1 MKKFASRIMLTA
13 CLVLPFA
20 ACKKQEEAP
29 AEPADVALVAPA
41 TTEDGPWKEYL
52 SKVVDANMGTITNTP
67 YVYYLPAET
76 DPEFEAKYG
85 RQLEQ
90 AKGAV
95 ARGVSSGNL
104 IAFGSPNSAK
114 IADLAVAAFEGVE
127 TDAFKGVRVLFIG
140 KSEDSERVK
149 VAVAPNT
156 CSSTPSDLPA
166 RGRRMAAARLPEGH
180 PRAGGDPVT
189 SRRH

>member
-1 MKKFASRIMLTA
+1 MKNIATRMLLTA

-20 ACKKQEEAP
+20 ACKKQDEAP
-29 AEPADVALVAPA
+29 AEPAEVALVAPT

-95 ARGVSSGNL
+95 ARGVTSGNL
-104 IAFGSPNSAK
+104 IAFGSPESAK
-114 IADLAVAAFEGVE
+114 MADIAVEG
-127 TDAFKGVRVLFIG
+127 FKGVPADTMKKVKIVFIG
-140 KSEDSERVK
+140 QPADSERVK
-149 VAVAPNT
+149 AAVTAT
-156 CSSTPSDLPA
+156 GADYVFVEA
-166 RGRRMAAARLPEGH
+166 K
-180 PRAGGDPVT
+180 
-189 SRRH
+189 

>member
-1 MKKFASRIMLTA
+1 MKKIATRMLLTA

-20 ACKKQEEAP
+20 ACKKQDEAP
-29 AEPADVALVAPA
+29 AEPAEVALVAPT
-41 TTEDGPWKEYL
+41 TTEDGAWKEYL

-104 IAFGSPNSAK
+104 IAFGSPSSTK
-114 IADLAVAAFEGVE
+114 IADLAVATNCGQIKTGSLSRSDRLAKYNQLIRIEEILGE
-127 TDAFKGVRVLFIG
+127 TA
-140 KSEDSERVK
+140 EY
-149 VAVAPNT
+149 A
-156 CSSTPSDLPA
+156 
-166 RGRRMAAARLPEGH
+166 GRSILK
-180 PRAGGDPVT
+180 
-189 SRRH
+189 

>member
-1 MKKFASRIMLTA
+1 MKNIATRVLLTA

-20 ACKKQEEAP
+20 ACKKQDEAP
-29 AEPADVALVAPA
+29 AEPAEVALVAPT

-95 ARGVSSGNL
+95 ARGVTSGNL
-104 IAFGSPNSAK
+104 VAFGSPSSVK
-114 IADLAVAAFEGVE
+114 IADLAVAAFEGVQAD
-127 TDAFKGVRVLFIG
+127 TFKGVRILFIG
-140 KSEDSERVK
+140 KAEDSERVK
-149 VAVAPNT
+149 AAVAP
-156 CSSTPSDLPA
+156 SGA
-166 RGRRMAAARLPEGH
+166 EFVFVEAK
-180 PRAGGDPVT
+180 
-189 SRRH
+189 

>member
-29 AEPADVALVAPA
+29 AEPADVALVAPT

-85 RQLEQ
+85 RQLDQ

-140 KSEDSERVK
+140 KAEDSERVK
-149 VAVAPNT
+149 AAVAP
-156 CSSTPSDLPA
+156 STA
-166 RGRRMAAARLPEGH
+166 EYVFVEAK
-180 PRAGGDPVT
+180 
-189 SRRH
+189 

>member
-1 MKKFASRIMLTA
+1 MKNIATRMLLTA

-20 ACKKQEEAP
+20 ACKKQDEAP
-29 AEPADVALVAPA
+29 AEPAEVALVAP
-41 TTEDGPWKEYL
+41 TTAEDGPWKEYL

-104 IAFGSPNSAK
+104 IAFGSPSSAK
-114 IADLAVAAFEGVE
+114 IADLAVAAFTGVE
-127 TDAFKGVRVLFIG
+127 ADSFKGVRVLFIG
-140 KSEDSERVK
+140 
-149 VAVAPNT
+149 AIA
-156 CSSTPSDLPA
+156 SSGTLYMVLISLIFDASPLSAAILP
-166 RGRRMAAARLPEGH
+166 R
-180 PRAGGDPVT
+180 
-189 SRRH
+189 

>member
-1 MKKFASRIMLTA
+1 MKNIATRMLLTA

-29 AEPADVALVAPA
+29 AQPAEVALVAPT
-41 TTEDGPWKEYL
+41 TTEDGAWKEYL

-127 TDAFKGVRVLFIG
+127 VDAFKGVRVLFIG
-140 KSEDSERVK
+140 KAEDSERVK
-149 VAVAPNT
+149 AAVAPSNAEY
-156 CSSTPSDLPA
+156 LFVEA
-166 RGRRMAAARLPEGH
+166 K
-180 PRAGGDPVT
+180 
-189 SRRH
+189 

>member
-29 AEPADVALVAPA
+29 AEPAEVALVAPT

-76 DPEFEAKYG
+76 DAEFEAKYG

-104 IAFGSPNSAK
+104 IAFGSPSSTK
-114 IADLAVAAFEGVE
+114 IADLAVAAFTGVE
-127 TDAFKGVRVLFIG
+127 ADAFKGVRVLFIG
-140 KSEDSERVK
+140 KAEDNDRVK
-149 VAVAPNT
+149 AVVE
-156 CSSTPSDLPA
+156 PA
-166 RGRRMAAARLPEGH
+166 GVNYVFVETGK
-180 PRAGGDPVT
+180 
-189 SRRH
+189 

>member
-1 MKKFASRIMLTA
+1 MKKIARRIMLTA

-29 AEPADVALVAPA
+29 AEPAEVALVAPA
-41 TTEDGPWKEYL
+41 TAEDGPWKEYL
-52 SKVVDANMGTITNTP
+52 SKVVDANMGTITSTP

-114 IADLAVAAFEGVE
+114 IADLAVAAFEGAAV
-127 TDAFKGVRVLFIG
+127 DSFKGVRVLFIG
-140 KSEDSERVK
+140 KAEDSERVK
-149 VAVAPNT
+149 AAVIP
-156 CSSTPSDLPA
+156 SSA
-166 RGRRMAAARLPEGH
+166 EYVFVEAK
-180 PRAGGDPVT
+180 
-189 SRRH
+189 

>member
-1 MKKFASRIMLTA
+1 MKNIATRMLLTA

-20 ACKKQEEAP
+20 ACKKQDEAP
-29 AEPADVALVAPA
+29 AEPAEVALVAPT

-95 ARGVSSGNL
+95 APSG
-104 IAFGSPNSAK
+104 AEYVFVEAK
-114 IADLAVAAFEGVE
+114 
-127 TDAFKGVRVLFIG
+127 
-140 KSEDSERVK
+140 
-149 VAVAPNT
+149 
-156 CSSTPSDLPA
+156 
-166 RGRRMAAARLPEGH
+166 
-180 PRAGGDPVT
+180 
-189 SRRH
+189 

>member
-1 MKKFASRIMLTA
+1 MKNIATRMLLTA

-29 AEPADVALVAPA
+29 AQPAEAALVAP
-41 TTEDGPWKEYL
+41 TTMGDAEWKEYL
-52 SKVVDANMGTITNTP
+52 VKVVDANMGTITNQP
-67 YVYYLPAET
+67 YMYYLPAET

-104 IAFGSPNSAK
+104 IAFGSPASAK
-114 IADLAVAAFEGVE
+114 IADLAVASFAGVE
-127 TDAFKGVRVLFIG
+127 ADAFKGVRVLFIG
-140 KSEDSERVK
+140 QAADSERVK
-149 VAVAPNT
+149 AAVAP
-156 CSSTPSDLPA
+156 SGA
-166 RGRRMAAARLPEGH
+166 EYVFVEAK
-180 PRAGGDPVT
+180 
-189 SRRH
+189 

>member
-1 MKKFASRIMLTA
+1 MKNIATRMLLIA
-13 CLVLPFA
+13 CLVVPFA

-29 AEPADVALVAPA
+29 AETAAAALVAP
-41 TTEDGPWKEYL
+41 TTTGDGEWKEYL
-52 SKVVDANMGTITNTP
+52 SKVVDNNMGTITNTP

-104 IAFGSPNSAK
+104 IAFGSPSSTK
-114 IADLAVAAFEGVE
+114 IADLAVAAFTDVE
-127 TDAFKGVRVLFIG
+127 ADSFKGVRVVFIG
-140 KSEDSERVK
+140 QSADSARVQA
-149 VAVAPNT
+149 AVAP
-156 CSSTPSDLPA
+156 SSA
-166 RGRRMAAARLPEGH
+166 EYVFVEAK
-180 PRAGGDPVT
+180 
-189 SRRH
+189 

>member
-1 MKKFASRIMLTA
+1 MKNIATRMLLTA

-20 ACKKQEEAP
+20 ACKKQDEAP
-29 AEPADVALVAPA
+29 AEPAEVALVAPT

-95 ARGVSSGNL
+95 ARGVTSGNL
-104 IAFGSPNSAK
+104 IAFGSPSSVK
-114 IADLAVAAFEGVE
+114 IADLAVAAFAGVE
-127 TDAFKGVRVLFIG
+127 ADTFKGVRILFIG
-140 KSEDSERVK
+140 KAEDSERAK
-149 VAVAPNT
+149 TAVAP
-156 CSSTPSDLPA
+156 SGA
-166 RGRRMAAARLPEGH
+166 EYVFVEAK
-180 PRAGGDPVT
+180 
-189 SRRH
+189 